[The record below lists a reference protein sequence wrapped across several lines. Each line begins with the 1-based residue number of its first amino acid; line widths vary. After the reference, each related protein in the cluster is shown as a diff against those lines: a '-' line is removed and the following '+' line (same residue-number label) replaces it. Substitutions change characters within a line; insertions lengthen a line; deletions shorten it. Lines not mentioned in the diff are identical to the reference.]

1 MLTWPECYH
10 RRLGKFV
17 LLKKVKSLW
26 PIFILPLLL
35 LLFFGDTLA
44 VLHRTWIQW
53 DQAYSH
59 GYLIVG
65 LFLFWV
71 TRATIAQE
79 SLVPDRSAGLALVCF
94 LGMLFAWYA
103 GRVIQVRLL
112 EQLAVVALGWCY
124 CWTLGGYRFALKL
137 LVPFLIVLLA
147 IPLWDVAISPL
158 QDMTVTVVT
167 RAVEWAGIA
176 AFIDGNR
183 VSLPYGDLVI
193 ADGCAGLNLFLVSL
207 TVGSLY
213 SYLYLRRPSSIAY
226 CIGLL
231 LTLGIVTNWVRVFS
245 LVVIGY
251 YSKMQSSLVE
261 DHGSFGWVMFA
272 VVLGLFFIFFRR
284 VEVIENDAELDVVD
298 KQRSR
303 VNTISVLVMIGAMLV
318 VRWWVSQ
325 LSDQVLDVSA
335 ANNSLFMNN
344 QKFAAVDAVPWKPAF
359 SGYDMEQ
366 HWQLQSAQ
374 HLHFSR
380 YVYFHQT
387 QGKEL
392 IYYSNKIADKYEK
405 EPISIDEDLYVIP
418 VNAAHVSYE
427 SGDYVILWSYKIGR
441 WYTRSELRAKFF
453 QLPASLTK
461 QRSAEL
467 VVLSIR
473 CGDRGNSCR
482 EARRYLHDEEL
493 KSVIE
498 VIAD

>member
-1 MLTWPECYH
+1 M
-10 RRLGKFV
+10 

-167 RAVEWAGIA
+167 KAVEWAGIA

-213 SYLYLRRPSSIAY
+213 SYLYLRRPSSVVY
-226 CIGLL
+226 CIGVLL
-231 LTLGIVTNWVRVFS
+231 ILGIATNWVRVFS

-261 DHGSFGWVMFA
+261 DHGSFGWMMFA
-272 VVLGLFFIFFRR
+272 VVLLMFFLLYRR
-284 VEVIENDAELDVVD
+284 VEVSEQGGCAPEESAITIKPTYRPIFWVLLLLMSGVYWWTTHIVAPDIGGQKD
-298 KQRSR
+298 KNKNYNIYS
-303 VNTISVLVMIGAMLV
+303 NL
-318 VRWWVSQ
+318 
-325 LSDQVLDVSA
+325 
-335 ANNSLFMNN
+335 
-344 QKFAAVDAVPWKPAF
+344 QKVETVPWKPNF
-359 SGYDMEQ
+359 SGFDFEQ
-366 HWQLQSAQ
+366 HWQLP
-374 HLHFSR
+374 HTEKTYVSR
-380 YVYFHQT
+380 YVYLNQE

-392 IYYSNKIADKYEK
+392 IYYSNEIADKYRREII
-405 EPISIDEDLYVIP
+405 PVPNDLYSIP
-418 VNAAHVSYE
+418 INAAKVQTE
-427 SGDYVILWSYKIGR
+427 KGVFVVIWSYKVGP
-441 WYTRSELRAKFF
+441 WFTASELRAKLL
-453 QLPASLTK
+453 QLPTSFLRE
-461 QRSAEL
+461 RSAEL
-467 VVLSIR
+467 LVIYSYCGSSSEFCRDGVQLLKESSVVGLVDQFS
-473 CGDRGNSCR
+473 
-482 EARRYLHDEEL
+482 RRMDANDF
-493 KSVIE
+493 K
-498 VIAD
+498 